1 MKTRTADY
9 PLVIVGAGA
18 AGLGASEEAARL
30 QVSHLVLEASHR
42 TGGRGLTEYLEGR
55 YPVDLGCHWMHSAS
69 RNPYVHWADQYGF
82 EYQREPYHFA
92 MYFQGE
98 WLDPEKN
105 QEYET
110 FVKGFYSSVYDL
122 YRQNPG
128 CSLMEAMDGSSEWAP
143 FLSYYLSLMHSN
155 DVDQV
160 SLADVV
166 EDQDTGEDWPLRD
179 GYGALIARQG
189 RDRPVRLNSPVHQV
203 NWSGKPVRLETGRG
217 TLTAESV
224 LITVSTGVLE
234 ANQIR
239 FHPALPA
246 VKLEAVHALPLGN
259 HNYQFFSIHPGMFE
273 EVPENIH
280 YSNGD
285 QSAAL
290 RIRPFG
296 MPCLFTSTAG
306 RFAWWLEKQG
316 PEASRDYLT
325 GVLTDL
331 FGGTVTRELRD
342 FKVSAWG
349 YDPWIRGAYSS
360 MKPGCFGMRE
370 TLAETVGGCLYFAGE
385 ATFPDF
391 VNTAHGAYLSGKRA
405 VREFYHH

>member
-30 QVSHLVLEASHR
+30 QVPHLVLEASHR

-55 YPVDLGCHWMHSAS
+55 YPVDLGCHWMHSPS
-69 RNPYVHWADQYGF
+69 ENPYVQWADEYGF
-82 EYQREPYHFA
+82 EYQCEPYRYAMHFE
-92 MYFQGE
+92 GE

-105 QEYET
+105 QQYDA
-110 FVKGFYSSVYDL
+110 FVKNFYSSVNDL
-122 YRQNPG
+122 YRQNPE
-128 CSLMEAMDGSSEWAP
+128 CSIMECIDGSSEWAS
-143 FLSYYLSLMHSN
+143 FFYYWLSLMHSN

-160 SLADVV
+160 SLADIV
-166 EDQDTGEDWPLRD
+166 EDNDTGEDWPIRD
-179 GYGALIARQG
+179 GYGALIAWQG
-189 RDRPVRLNSPVHQV
+189 KDRPVQLNSAVNKIDWSQQPVH
-203 NWSGKPVRLETGRG
+203 LETGQG
-217 TLTAESV
+217 KLTAEAV

-239 FHPALPA
+239 FYPRLP
-246 VKLEAVHALPLGN
+246 VRKLEAVHALPLGN
-259 HNYQFFSIHPGMFE
+259 SNYQFFSFDPGMFE
-273 EVPENIH
+273 DAPENIH
-280 YSNGD
+280 YWNGD

-296 MPCLFTSTAG
+296 MPCLFTSAAG

-316 PEASRDYLT
+316 PEASRDYLV
-325 GVLTDL
+325 GVLTDI
-331 FGGTVTRELRD
+331 FGSTATRGLRD

-360 MKPGCFGMRE
+360 MKPGVSGMRE
-370 TLAETVGGCLYFAGE
+370 ILAETVGECLYFAGE

-405 VREFYHH
+405 VREFCRH